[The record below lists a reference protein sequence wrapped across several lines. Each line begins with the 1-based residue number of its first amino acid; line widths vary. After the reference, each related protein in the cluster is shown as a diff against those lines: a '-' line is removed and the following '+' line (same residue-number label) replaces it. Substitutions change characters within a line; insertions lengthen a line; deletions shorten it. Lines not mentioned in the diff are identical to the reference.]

1 MRGRGSI
8 AWVVVPFEGA
18 KDESKAC
25 RSFYFDQFKVLVLK
39 QLWRPC
45 EVDSEGDLDNKSDC
59 DYVGKIDLCEDVLIS
74 RKRDATDTLI
84 RQSLDDSTGLG
95 KRSRDQSHQTT
106 TTDRDRDIHV
116 TCTDVGDI
124 KEVVARETGP
134 PVAQVRTRVV
144 LSTYGWLIKYF
155 STRREL
161 LVVLRDAIRGKS
173 Q

>member
-1 MRGRGSI
+1 M
-8 AWVVVPFEGA
+8 
-18 KDESKAC
+18 
-25 RSFYFDQFKVLVLK
+25 VLK
-39 QLWRPC
+39 QSWRPC
-45 EVDSEGDLDNKSDC
+45 DVKSEGDLDDESDC

-74 RKRDATDTLI
+74 GKRDATDTLI
-84 RQSLDDSTGLG
+84 RRSLNDSTGLG
-95 KRSRDQSHQTT
+95 KRSRDQSQQTT

-124 KEVVARETGP
+124 KEVIARETGS
-134 PVAQVRTRVV
+134 PVPRVRTRVV

-161 LVVLRDAIRGKS
+161 LVVLRDAIRGRH